1 MTRKRFLEIQ
11 RFLHFANNDT
21 IVPRGEPG
29 YVRLGKVRPVIEQV
43 RQSFLRNYRPH
54 RENAID
60 EATIPFKG
68 RSALKQYLPMKPIKQ
83 GFKVWVRADSINGY
97 VCDFE
102 VYTGKDGKNVETNL
116 GPKVVKK
123 LSHALIGGNY
133 HVYFD
138 NFFSSVKLFEELLV
152 DGPSKTPN

>member
-1 MTRKRFLEIQ
+1 M
-11 RFLHFANNDT
+11 
-21 IVPRGEPG
+21 
-29 YVRLGKVRPVIEQV
+29 
-43 RQSFLRNYRPH
+43 
-54 RENAID
+54 
-60 EATIPFKG
+60 IPFKG
-68 RSALKQYLPMKPIKQ
+68 RSALKQYLPMKPIKR

-102 VYTGKDGKNVETNL
+102 VYTGKDGENVETNL

-123 LSHALIGGNY
+123 LSRALIGGNY

-152 DGPSKTPN
+152 DGIYACGTFRADRKGIPKAIKDTKLGELPF